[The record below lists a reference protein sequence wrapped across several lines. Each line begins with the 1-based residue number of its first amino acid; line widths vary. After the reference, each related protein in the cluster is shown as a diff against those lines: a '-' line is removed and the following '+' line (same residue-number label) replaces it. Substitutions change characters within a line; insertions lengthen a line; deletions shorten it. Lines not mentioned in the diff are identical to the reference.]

1 MPIHISEKK
10 RGSQTFRK
18 IWIDNLSGILDGELV
33 KSAQRPKST
42 STSIGRRHD
51 KNTKH
56 RNDTD
61 LAQMFI
67 NGF

>member
-1 MPIHISEKK
+1 MKLRGAWETALEICQFIFLRKK

-33 KSAQRPKST
+33 KSAQRPKS
-42 STSIGRRHD
+42 IGRRHD

-56 RNDTD
+56 
-61 LAQMFI
+61 
-67 NGF
+67 